1 MVIPLQQDW
10 TWWPIR
16 PQGRRHQLRHRRR
29 QAHSTWHWKVL
40 QHSHWWNANECGR
53 LDLKIKSKKISSSY
67 KFYLHEDFLKPN
79 YSRFTKKWKPL
90 SWPNLF
96 LSKPLT
102 SSLSEWRKKWQK
114 CKKLTVFSSIL
125 KILLQTLSVR
135 VTKQFLISDKYL
147 SVLSL
152 PKWLKKNQ
160 TENCFQRKWMTHF
173 QESNSVFYFHIM

>member
-1 MVIPLQQDW
+1 MSLHYYRRSLDW
-10 TWWPIR
+10 WMMNKFTQSQIR
-16 PQGRRHQLRHRRR
+16 
-29 QAHSTWHWKVL
+29 K
-40 QHSHWWNANECGR
+40 
-53 LDLKIKSKKISSSY
+53 
-67 KFYLHEDFLKPN
+67 FLKPN
-79 YSRFTKKWKPL
+79 YSRITKKWKPL

-96 LSKPLT
+96 LSKPLK

-152 PKWLKKNQ
+152 QSDWRKTKPKTAFSENEWLIFKKAIL
-160 TENCFQRKWMTHF
+160 
-173 QESNSVFYFHIM
+173 SSISI